1 MKKCKE
7 CGREE
12 WGFLSAL
19 NKDGYCPRC
28 AIVHYEEKIKK
39 LQEQLNEANRLI
51 LWCARISWTGN
62 QEEDDFDRYLAKWGV
77 K

>member
-12 WGFLSAL
+12 WGFLSVF
-19 NKDGYCPRC
+19 NEDGYCPRC
-28 AIVHYEEKIKK
+28 AVAHYEEKIKK
-39 LQEQLNEANRLI
+39 LQKQIDEANNI
-51 LWCARISWTGN
+51 IKQYCFYEYGKP
-62 QEEDDFDRYLAKWGV
+62 YLQKWGV